1 MGLQL
6 VSCSLFSVSHA
17 VMRRARGVLHEEEYE
32 RFANA
37 EAGKPTGVKSNEAWA
52 MGVCLDGVL
61 DFRNS
66 GEGEPDQCDL
76 CLKVGQ

>member
-17 VMRRARGVLHEEEYE
+17 VMRRARGVLHQEEYE

-37 EAGKPTGVKSNEAWA
+37 EAGKPTGVKSNEAW
-52 MGVCLDGVL
+52 VCVWTVCWIFATL
-61 DFRNS
+61 
-66 GEGEPDQCDL
+66 E
-76 CLKVGQ
+76 KVNLINVIYA